1 MTAMLNKTCPPVQG
15 QTTRYFN
22 CSVLFRFVP
31 PKFLIPTKPAATP
44 RARLFRKKTL
54 IFLISHIS
62 QITFQNF
69 RCLPANGIANHLQIG
84 DAAHVESRD
93 SNGAFSVASRFGLR
107 RLAAAFTFCAVIVQL
122 LLISPTSIKAAEP
135 TRAEAP
141 KKLHVVTT
149 IFPIYCFASGVIGS
163 EGEVQNLLP
172 ANVEPHD
179 YQLSPS
185 DLRKIKQADL
195 VIMNGLGLDNWVMK
209 ALEPNKNRRVISLG
223 SLLNKTNLI
232 NLPADLALE
241 GEHKHGHEHQH
252 GAANP
257 HIWLDPQIAIQC
269 VNIISSAI
277 ASENPACRTNAESY
291 VARLTK
297 LDSDIATQ
305 LAPVRNKA
313 FITQHDAFP
322 YFVRRFQLKQVGVI
336 EVTPDVSP
344 SPRYLSDLLKVIRE
358 KNVPVIFTDPRA
370 SQRLAKQI
378 ARDTKIHTADL
389 DTLES
394 ESGTL
399 DPKGY
404 EQGMRRNAATLVREL
419 K

>member
-1 MTAMLNKTCPPVQG
+1 
-15 QTTRYFN
+15 
-22 CSVLFRFVP
+22 
-31 PKFLIPTKPAATP
+31 
-44 RARLFRKKTL
+44 
-54 IFLISHIS
+54 
-62 QITFQNF
+62 
-69 RCLPANGIANHLQIG
+69 
-84 DAAHVESRD
+84 VESRII
-93 SNGAFSVASRFGLR
+93 NCAWRFGPP
-107 RLAAAFTFCAVIVQL
+107 RLVAAFTFSALLVQL
-122 LLISPTSIKAAEP
+122 LLASPFSTKAAEP
-135 TRAEAP
+135 AP

-163 EGEVQNLLP
+163 EGDVQNLLP
-172 ANVEPHD
+172 PNIEPHD

-185 DLRKIKQADL
+185 DLRKIKQADV

-232 NLPADLALE
+232 DLAADLDLE

-252 GAANP
+252 AAFNP
-257 HIWLDPQIAIQC
+257 HIWLDPQLAIDC
-269 VNIISSAI
+269 VNIISNAV
-277 ASENPACRTNAESY
+277 AGQNPACKKNAEAY
-291 VARLTK
+291 VARLK
-297 LDSDIATQ
+297 QLDSDLATQ
-305 LAPVRNKA
+305 LAPVRNRA

-322 YFVRRFQLKQVGVI
+322 YFVRRYELKQVGVI

-378 ARDTKIHTADL
+378 AKDAKIHTADL

-394 ESGTL
+394 GKL
-399 DPKGY
+399 DPQGY
-404 EQGMRRNAATLVREL
+404 EQGMRRNAATLAREL